1 LKNNINDVKVLKTND
16 KHYGLGASMN
26 NALKYAWT
34 NGELALTIE
43 DDWILQKELDLSY
56 YAKILLEDK
65 NTSLI
70 RLSFLDGRHN
80 VTTYDDKMNIV
91 GKSSNNFIFNN
102 QCGLRHKRI
111 YDLIG
116 YNIENCH
123 GDE

>member
-1 LKNNINDVKVLKTND
+1 
-16 KHYGLGASMN
+16 MN